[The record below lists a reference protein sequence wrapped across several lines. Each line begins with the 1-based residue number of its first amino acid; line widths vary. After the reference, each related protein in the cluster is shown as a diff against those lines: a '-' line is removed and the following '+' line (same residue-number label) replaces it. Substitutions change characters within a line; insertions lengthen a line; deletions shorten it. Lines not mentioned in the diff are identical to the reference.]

1 MPRLFGTDGVRGL
14 ANADLTPEL
23 ALALATA
30 AARVLTAPPWSTA
43 PAEAVARRE
52 SARRVAIE
60 LAGRG
65 VEAPSDDSSDAP
77 RFGERPFRLLTCR
90 RYVLSAVHAVG
101 AGEQFP
107 CPLPKRKYQRVCS
120 RTDRC
125 FAKRL
130 FAHLT
135 DPCREHV
142 PTVGLRIHR
151 NCDL

>member
-23 ALALATA
+23 ALTLATA

-77 RFGERPFRLLTCR
+77 RFGERPFAARGGPAQVGRSHERHHGDTR
-90 RYVLSAVHAVG
+90 PYGPAVVLH
-101 AGEQFP
+101 QIN
-107 CPLPKRKYQRVCS
+107 RM
-120 RTDRC
+120 
-125 FAKRL
+125 
-130 FAHLT
+130 HLHT
-135 DPCREHV
+135 IYRS
-142 PTVGLRIHR
+142 T
-151 NCDL
+151 